1 MSVRRPLSRRSRVR
15 FTLTAILL
23 ALTAVSAAF
32 IFTAAVHPGVARADS
47 TELSIMMDD
56 QPLLYTSNAAAL
68 SALERMKG
76 LGVNVVR
83 VSMVWALV
91 APDPTSN
98 RTPAFANGMSDPG
111 SYPYGAW
118 ARYDYL
124 DEAAHSLGMTLYFD
138 LTGPAP
144 NWAVAHDPNPSYG
157 HPWSYEPNISDFQKF
172 AEAVGT
178 RYSGNY
184 TTTTTSCKSQT
195 ISFGG
200 IVIPIGP
207 VTCTQAANPIP
218 IPAVNWWSIWNEPDE
233 VGWLTPQTRTYNGQ
247 RVNTSASYYRR
258 MADAAYSGLLATG
271 HIDGTILLGELTSA
285 PNSVTRPLPFM
296 RDLYCVGGNYQPLT
310 GSAATALGCPASGNR
325 ATFVTS
331 NPVLFAATGLAYHP
345 YSFIEPN
352 RVIPGKPWAT
362 DLANLNNLTSTLSD
376 VLGAYNEPT
385 GMPIYMTE
393 FAYVTKPPDPYGNT
407 TLSEQATWLNQAE
420 YLTYLMPRVKS
431 MAQFLL
437 YDLPP
442 LYQYPK
448 GSVRYWYPFQSGLMY
463 LNGKT
468 KPAYYAYRL
477 PIWIPSQHT
486 GQSVYVWGQVRPA
499 AFDGPQAAELQ
510 FKRSDTSTWQY
521 LSTVVTT
528 NSQGFLTTHAALPYR
543 GQVRLK
549 WTDLTSGD
557 TFYSRDVTIN

>member
-15 FTLTAILL
+15 FTLTAVLL
-23 ALTAVSAAF
+23 ALAAVTAAF
-32 IFTAAVHPGVARADS
+32 AFTAAVHPGVARADS
-47 TELSIMMDD
+47 SELSIMMDD
-56 QPLLYTSNAAAL
+56 QPLLYTSNSAAL
-68 SALERMKG
+68 TALERMKG

-83 VSMVWALV
+83 VSVVWALI
-91 APDPTSN
+91 APDPTSYT
-98 RTPAFANGMSDPG
+98 TPKFNMTDPS

-124 DEAAHSLGMTLYFD
+124 AEAAHSLGMSLYFD

-157 HPWSYEPNISDFQKF
+157 HSWSYEPNISDYQQF

-184 TTTTTSCKSQT
+184 YTDTTSCKPSQT
-195 ISFGG
+195 VTFGG

-207 VTCTQAANPIP
+207 VTCTQNPSP
-218 IPAVNWWSIWNEPDE
+218 EAIPAVHWWSIWNEPDE
-233 VGWLTPQTRTYNGQ
+233 VGWLTPQTRNYNGH
-247 RVNTSASYYRR
+247 RENASASYYRR
-258 MADAAYSGLLATG
+258 MADAAYSALLETG
-271 HIDGTILLGELTSA
+271 HIDDTILLGELTSA
-285 PNSVTRPLPFM
+285 PNSATRPLPFM
-296 RDLYCVGGNYQPLT
+296 RDMYCVGGNYQPLT
-310 GSAATALGCPASGNR
+310 GSAASAIGCPASGNR
-325 ATFVTS
+325 ATFITS

-362 DLANLNNLTSTLSD
+362 DLANLGNLASTLNG

-385 GMPIYMTE
+385 DMPIYMTE

-448 GSVRYWYPFQSGLMY
+448 GSVRYWYPFQSGLLY
-463 LNGKT
+463 LNGKP

-486 GQSVYVWGQVRPA
+486 GPSVYVWGQVRPA
-499 AFDGPQAAELQ
+499 TFDGPEAAVLQ
-510 FKRSDTSTWQY
+510 FKRSGASSWDY

-528 NSQGFLTTHAALPYR
+528 NSQGFLTTHVALPDR
-543 GQVRLK
+543 GQIRLE

-557 TFYSRDVTIN
+557 TFYSRDVTIK